1 MGIPLTRRYGVNMS
15 MPKKDTTF
23 GNIELNG
30 DIYKIFSRP
39 LNEES
44 AEKVA
49 QYKKE
54 FGGFSSAPWISDNYS
69 WLIKENK
76 LYLNE
81 VTIGMG
87 SIRNLMP
94 NIFGVD
100 ELFAYWQNE
109 EIEALVSKEEFDLED
124 KPKLK
129 LVKMKTKILSFKD
142 GELQSTT
149 DATKELTMKKTLV
162 DLGLIE
168 E

>member
-1 MGIPLTRRYGVNMS
+1 
-15 MPKKDTTF
+15 MPKPDSLWGEIT
-23 GNIELNG
+23 LNKKV
-30 DIYKIFSRP
+30 YKMLSRP
-39 LNEES
+39 LNDES
-44 AEKVA
+44 AEKVTA
-49 QYKKE
+49 YKNE

-69 WLIKENK
+69 WILKDNK

-81 VTIGMG
+81 ITIGMG

-100 ELFAYWQNE
+100 ELFANWVNE
-109 EIEALVSKEEFDLED
+109 NLEILVSKEEFDIED

-149 DATKELTMKKTLV
+149 DATKEFVMKKSLV